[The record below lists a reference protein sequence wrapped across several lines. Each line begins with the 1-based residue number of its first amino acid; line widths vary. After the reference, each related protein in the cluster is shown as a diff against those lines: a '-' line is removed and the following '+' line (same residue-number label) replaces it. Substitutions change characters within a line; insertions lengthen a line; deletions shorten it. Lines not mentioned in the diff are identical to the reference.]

1 METEIEIKFFFNAQ
15 FTSELYEKI
24 NLQHVISTK
33 KQCLNN
39 VYFDTGKRLLRKMDM
54 GLRVRSCD
62 NKSVQ
67 TIKTAGRVIGGLHQR
82 PEYNEPIEGLRPELA
97 RFKSKIWPADCDI
110 KQLQDQLLPI
120 FRTDF
125 NRQTWLIEMP
135 GDTLIEVAY
144 DSGFIETN
152 MGKKDICEIELEL
165 LKGDEEQLFVLGKD
179 IATLPQ
185 VRLGNV
191 SKAQRGYMLAD
202 GSTFNVK
209 PLIPSPLTKS
219 MSVEQALMTN
229 LQHGLQHIQYHEYC
243 YLESFDDAALY
254 QLLTGIKFLHQ
265 NIKTFK
271 NAVPRLLT
279 ANWLDSLHW
288 LARTFSWFDE
298 RFIQQS
304 ILEDRG
310 FYIRKLPQPKSLIQ
324 KLEKQLNELPDQ
336 QAIQEI
342 LSSTRYCQFVL
353 ALTQWLIQFEKNIFF
368 SEQTNSIEPFAKAV
382 LESGWQELKQVGSN
396 KTFSIKQLL
405 SYQGLLESN
414 LLLGACVDN
423 LFPVEKSAAF
433 HSPWLD
439 IRRGNTELAM
449 VNVIAEHAELETD
462 EVLQNEYLKWVKRK
476 QDSLVRALQ
485 QSKNQAMSKENYWHN
500 NGNNS

>member
-24 NLQHVISTK
+24 NLHHVISTK

-39 VYFDTGKRLLRKMDM
+39 VYFDTAERLLRKMDM

-82 PEYNEPIEGLRPELA
+82 PEYNEPIEGLRPELS

-110 KQLQDQLLPI
+110 KLLQDQLLPI

-125 NRQTWLIEMP
+125 ERQTWLVEMP
-135 GDTLIEVAY
+135 GDTLIEVAF
-144 DSGFIETN
+144 DNGFIETN
-152 MGKKDICEIELEL
+152 RGKKNICEIELEL
-165 LKGDEEQLFVLGKD
+165 LKGDENQLFILGKD

-202 GSTFNVK
+202 GSTFKVK
-209 PLIPSPLTKS
+209 ALLPSPLTKS
-219 MSVEQALMTN
+219 MSVEQAVMVN

-254 QLLTGIKFLHQ
+254 QLLKGIKFLHQ

-271 NAVPRLLT
+271 SAVPQLLT
-279 ANWLDSLHW
+279 ANWLDGLHW
-288 LARTFSWFDE
+288 LARTFSWLDQRCIE
-298 RFIQQS
+298 QH
-304 ILEDRG
+304 ILEDKG
-310 FYIRKLPQPKSLIQ
+310 FYIRKLPRSKLLIQ
-324 KLEKQLNELPDQ
+324 KIEKQLNQLPDQ
-336 QAIQEI
+336 QTVQEI
-342 LSSTRYCQFVL
+342 LTSTRYCQFVL
-353 ALTQWLIQFEKNIFF
+353 MLSQWLIQFEKKIFF
-368 SEQTNSIEPFAKAV
+368 SEQTDNIEVFAKAA
-382 LESGWQELKQVGSN
+382 LASGWQELKEMGSN
-396 KTFSIKQLL
+396 NPFSIKQLL

-414 LLLGACVDN
+414 LLLGLSVDN
-423 LFPVEKSAAF
+423 LFPVDKSAAF

-439 IRRGNTELAM
+439 IRQGNAELAM
-449 VNVIAEHAELETD
+449 VHVIAEHAEHETD
-462 EVLQNEYLKWVKRK
+462 KVLQNEYMKWVKRK
-476 QDSLVRALQ
+476 QDSILQALQ
-485 QSKNQAMSKENYWHN
+485 QSRVQALSKAFYWHN
-500 NGNNS
+500 NGN